1 MSEFEKFNPDS
12 QFTAPKP
19 QKESRP
25 SQPESVENENE
36 RNAQEKPLAREPFE
50 KTPEEREQIDEI
62 RHQLRQL
69 QESAPTPLP
78 QQEITAPQ
86 NPTEIVTIKGQKY
99 TVEYVPKENIYPA
112 YGYGG
117 GNRVVVRQDLPPRV
131 KNFVKA
137 HELYHCQDKSDFGG
151 WLGRE
156 IRANVIPGLKDP
168 IGLAATVWKTITDVD
183 RIKFYLKRIK
193 EGH

>member
-1 MSEFEKFNPDS
+1 MSEFKKFNPDS
-12 QFTAPKP
+12 QFTKPKP
-19 QKESRP
+19 EKESGP
-25 SQPESVENENE
+25 SQPELVENQNII
-36 RNAQEKPLAREPFE
+36 QEKPPAREPFE
-50 KTPEEREQIDEI
+50 KIPEELEKIEEI
-62 RHQLRQL
+62 RRQI
-69 QESAPTPLP
+69 QEEMPTLPL
-78 QQEITAPQ
+78 QQEEPIPQ
-86 NPTEIVTIKGQKY
+86 NPTEIEVINGQQYNVK
-99 TVEYVPKENIYPA
+99 YVPKEDIYPA

-117 GNRVVVRQDLPPRV
+117 GNSAVVRQDLPPRV

-137 HELYHCQDKSDFGG
+137 HELYHCQDKSNFGG

-193 EGH
+193 EGY

>member
-1 MSEFEKFNPDS
+1 MSEFEKFNPYT
-12 QFTAPKP
+12 QFTVPKTE
-19 QKESRP
+19 KESRP
-25 SQPESVENENE
+25 SQPESIENQDIT
-36 RNAQEKPLAREPFE
+36 QEKPPAREPFKKTHEELE
-50 KTPEEREQIDEI
+50 KIEEI
-62 RHQLRQL
+62 RRQI
-69 QESAPTPLP
+69 QEEVLASPL
-78 QQEITAPQ
+78 QQEKSIPQ
-86 NPTEIVTIKGQKY
+86 NPTKIEVINGQQY
-99 TVEYVPKENIYPA
+99 HVEYVPKEDIYPA

-117 GNRVVVRQDLPPRV
+117 GKSAVVRQDLPPRV
-131 KNFVKA
+131 KEFVKA
-137 HELYHCQDKSDFGG
+137 HELYHCQDKSNFGG

>member
-1 MSEFEKFNPDS
+1 MSQFEKFNPDS

-19 QKESRP
+19 EKESLP
-25 SQPESVENENE
+25 SQPESLESQDVT
-36 RNAQEKPLAREPFE
+36 QEKTPAREPFK
-50 KTPEEREQIDEI
+50 KTPEELEKIEEI
-62 RHQLRQL
+62 RRQI
-69 QESAPTPLP
+69 QKEAPASTP
-78 QQEITAPQ
+78 QQKKLIPQ
-86 NPTEIVTIKGQKY
+86 NPTEIETIKGQQY
-99 TVEYVPKENIYPA
+99 TVEYVPKEDIYPA

-117 GNRVVVRQDLPPRV
+117 GNSAVVRQDLPPQV
-131 KNFVKA
+131 KKFVKA

-168 IGLAATVWKTITDVD
+168 VGLVATIWKTITDVD

-193 EGH
+193 EGC

>member
-1 MSEFEKFNPDS
+1 MSEFEKFNPDV

-19 QKESRP
+19 EKKSHP
-25 SQPESVENENE
+25 SQPESVGNQDIT
-36 RNAQEKPLAREPFE
+36 QEKPPAREPFE
-50 KTPEEREQIDEI
+50 KTTEELKKIEEI
-62 RHQLRQL
+62 RRQL
-69 QESAPTPLP
+69 HEEIPAPAP
-78 QQEITAPQ
+78 QQEFAVPQ
-86 NPTEIVTIKGQKY
+86 NPTEIETIKGQQY
-99 TVEYVPKENIYPA
+99 TVEYVPKEDIYPA

-117 GNRVVVRQDLPPRV
+117 GNSAVVRQDLPPRV

-137 HELYHCQDKSDFGG
+137 HELYHCQDKSNFGG

>member
-1 MSEFEKFNPDS
+1 MSEFKKFNPDS
-12 QFTAPKP
+12 QFTTPKSE
-19 QKESRP
+19 KKFRP
-25 SQPESVENENE
+25 SKSDLVENQNDT
-36 RNAQEKPLAREPFE
+36 QKKPPAREPFKKSSEEFE
-50 KTPEEREQIDEI
+50 KIQEI
-62 RHQLRQL
+62 RHQLQEEVPVLPL
-69 QESAPTPLP
+69 QQKKP
-78 QQEITAPQ
+78 IPQ
-86 NPTEIVTIKGQKY
+86 NPIEIEVINGQQY
-99 TVEYVPKENIYPA
+99 HVEYVPKEDIYPA

-117 GNRVVVRQDLPPRV
+117 GNIAVVRQDLPPRI

-137 HELYHCQDKSDFGG
+137 HELYHCQDKSNFGG

-168 IGLAATVWKTITDVD
+168 IGLAATVWETITDVD